1 MIKLIISDLD
11 GTILKNGAQ
20 QLPDGF
26 IELVKKLRSQNIAF
40 AVASGRQ
47 YQNIQRMFTPIQDEI
62 SYIAENGSL
71 CIHNNKVIYR
81 GLIQRELGLEIM
93 RELQKRPELNI
104 LLSCEKTHYI
114 ENKNPEFINRIQN
127 IVRNDV
133 TVVDDILSVQEPFL
147 KLAGYDPRG
156 NAYYASTFQKL
167 FSQKIKVVTSGN
179 CWFDFIAPNANKGIG
194 LTTLMNH
201 MKLSK
206 EECIAFGDEYNDI
219 EMLQTAGTSYAMI
232 PCAAGVEQYATNRTD
247 SVEKVL
253 RHILNKKE

>member
-1 MIKLIISDLD
+1 MVKLIISDLD

-26 IELVKKLRSQNIAF
+26 IELVKELRSKNIAF

-47 YQNIQRMFTPIQDEI
+47 YQNIQRMFVPIQNEI

-71 CIHNNKVIYR
+71 CVYNNKVIYR
-81 GLIQRELGLEIM
+81 GLIQHELGLEIM
-93 RELQKRPELNI
+93 KEMQKRPELNI

-133 TVVDDILSVQEPFL
+133 TIVDNILSVQEPFL

-156 NAYYASTFQKL
+156 NSYYASTFQQL
-167 FSQKIKVVTSGN
+167 FDQKIKVVTSGT
-179 CWFDFIAPNANKGIG
+179 CWFDFIAPNTNKGIG
-194 LTTLMNH
+194 LSTLMNCMH
-201 MKLSK
+201 ISK

-219 EMLQTAGTSYAMI
+219 EMLQAAGTSYAMI
-232 PCAAGVEQYATNRTD
+232 PCAMGVEQYATNRTD
-247 SVEKVL
+247 SVEKIL
-253 RHILNKKE
+253 CDILNSDY